1 MTKNSRLNYQPIV
14 IIGSGRSGTN
24 MLRNILTAIPEV
36 STWPCDEIN
45 YIWRHGNIRESSDE
59 FTPEMATEN
68 ACLFIRSKFNEIA
81 NTKHCSYLVEKTC
94 ANALRVG
101 FIDRVIP
108 EAKFIHIIRDGR
120 DVVASAQKRWSAP
133 LDIPYLFKKA
143 RFVPLSDLPH
153 YASKYL
159 VNRLYRMRSAE
170 GRLSSWGPRY
180 IGLEKDLSQYSL
192 PEVCAIQWKMCVE
205 KASEELSLIKPSRV
219 YRLCYETFVANP
231 KAELLKILNFLDL
244 SVEQPLI
251 DDLVRGVSKHSV
263 GKWKQELDPSTASKI
278 HTLIHETLCNQ
289 GYL

>member
-1 MTKNSRLNYQPIV
+1 
-14 IIGSGRSGTN
+14 

-59 FTPEMATEN
+59 FTPDMATEKV
-68 ACLFIRSKFNEIA
+68 CLFIRSKFNEIA
-81 NTKHCSYLVEKTC
+81 NTKHCSYLIEKTC

-101 FIDRVIP
+101 FIDRVVP

-133 LDIPYLFKKA
+133 LDIPYIFKKA

-153 YASKYL
+153 YSSKYFI
-159 VNRLYRMRSAE
+159 NRLDRMRSAE

-180 IGLEKDLSQYSL
+180 VGLENDLSQYSL

-205 KASEELSLIKPSRV
+205 KASQELSLLKTSRV
-219 YRLCYETFVANP
+219 HQLCYEAFVSNP
-231 KAELLKILNFLDL
+231 KEELLKILNFLDL
-244 SVEQPLI
+244 SVEQPII
-251 DDLVRGVSKHSV
+251 DDLVRGVSDRSV
-263 GKWKQELDPSTASKI
+263 GKWKQELDPSIASKVD
-278 HTLIHETLCNQ
+278 TLIHDTLLNK